1 MKKVSRVLSVLLVV
15 MLIVTAPVSVFAASK
30 GKHRVNLRASN
41 MRVYVGSSKKLSV
54 KATKGSKI
62 YYRAMSNTVYVSG
75 KGIVKGK
82 KAGTGKVKVVAKKK
96 GYKSATRYVIVKV
109 VKRNQKVSAK
119 NLNLK
124 VGESASIGAKAKTGL
139 KFKSSNSSVVSV
151 SSNGIV
157 KAKKGGAAK
166 ITVYTQGNSK
176 YNQAYKVVTVKVAKR
191 NQKVS
196 AKNVI
201 VNVGESASLDASAK
215 TGLKFKS
222 SNTEVATVSSNG
234 VVVGKNVGTA
244 KITVYTNGNGTYN
257 KASCTVT
264 VNVTKPAHKHSYKKV
279 VIPAKTHTVEHKEE
293 GHWVEPKW
301 VVDKPASKVVDV
313 PEHDAYVCSVCGA
326 EFNTQEE
333 ADAHVASENSKHTLA
348 SKVNKVVHHDAVAE
362 VSHQEL
368 VTPAQ
373 GWIICDGPNGT
384 GCSEHFETPD
394 DNAIEEHQSK
404 YVIKNTE
411 IAEKY
416 FKEGYSQLDALAKAN
431 EECPLHDIT
440 HVEHRPAVY
449 KTVIDTPAQEAWD
462 ETLPDVYVF
471 TCSCGVTFESED
483 EFSAHVVENSKA
495 SVESKHVD
503 ATYKDVPEEGHYEG
517 ERTWVVDKK
526 AYTETVVDSPEK
538 VIYKCSCGA
547 IKK

>member
-1 MKKVSRVLSVLLVV
+1 MLKKKITKGIAVVTLSLGLVFSGTSATV
-15 MLIVTAPVSVFAASK
+15 APIGTTVTVEAASK
-30 GKHRVNLRASN
+30 NMSVKASCGS
-41 MRVYVGSSKKLSV
+41 VYVGSGKKISV
-54 KATKGSKI
+54 KAPKGSKI
-62 YYRAMSNTVYVSG
+62 SYKSLNSYVSTDS
-75 KGIVKGK
+75 KGNVKGR
-82 KAGTGKVKVVAKKK
+82 KAGTGKVRVTVSKK
-96 GYKSATRYVIVKV
+96 GYKKVTKTVTVKV

-124 VGESASIGAKAKTGL
+124 VGK
-139 KFKSSNSSVVSV
+139 
-151 SSNGIV
+151 
-157 KAKKGGAAK
+157 
-166 ITVYTQGNSK
+166 
-176 YNQAYKVVTVKVAKR
+176 
-191 NQKVS
+191 
-196 AKNVI
+196 
-201 VNVGESASLDASAK
+201 SASLDASAK
-215 TGLKFKS
+215 TSLKFKS
-222 SNTEVATVSSNG
+222 SNMEVATVSSDG

-264 VNVTKPAHKHSYKKV
+264 VKVTKPVHKHSYKKT

-313 PEHDAYVCSVCGA
+313 PEHDAYVCSVCGV
-326 EFNTQEE
+326 EFSTNEE
-333 ADAHVASENSKHTLA
+333 AEAHVASENSKHVLV

-373 GWIICDGPNGT
+373 GWIICDGPEGT
-384 GCSEHFETPD
+384 GCPDHFETPD
-394 DNAIEEHQSK
+394 DDAIIAHCQSYSNK
-404 YVIKNTE
+404 KMD
-411 IAEKY
+411 IARDYMSK
-416 FKEGYSQLDALAKAN
+416 GYSMADALAKAE
-431 EECPLHDIT
+431 EECPEHNIS
-440 HVEHRPAVY
+440 HVEQRPAVY

-462 ETLPDVYVF
+462 ETLPDAYVF
-471 TCSCGVTFESED
+471 TCSCGATFESED
-483 EFSAHVVENSKA
+483 EFNAHVAENSKA

-538 VIYKCSCGA
+538 VIYKCKCGA
-547 IKK
+547 VKK